1 MPLDFTFRIHLM
13 TRNFSLLI
21 GMKNSDVIIWL
32 RSSEGS
38 YLPSNRN
45 SPKSERI
52 ENAPLAILIST
63 QQF

>member
-1 MPLDFTFRIHLM
+1 MRTLFEGQK
-13 TRNFSLLI
+13 SLCFFLKGISISEQENNKLI
-21 GMKNSDVIIWL
+21 
-32 RSSEGS
+32 EGS

-63 QQF
+63 EQF